1 MYEKDSCLYEL
12 LQTCGQL
19 NDQRG
24 IVRLDLS
31 LVRRFISYDCAA
43 FITLMDNNVSL
54 LRIGLGLDWTKY
66 SSTVVGSV
74 TGINI
79 HVQRAK
85 TEGTVVA

>member
-24 IVRLDLS
+24 IVRLNLS

-54 LRIGLGLDWTKY
+54 LRIGLSLYGAQN
-66 SSTVVGSV
+66 SSTVVCSV
-74 TGINI
+74 AGIYI
-79 HVQRAK
+79 HV
-85 TEGTVVA
+85 